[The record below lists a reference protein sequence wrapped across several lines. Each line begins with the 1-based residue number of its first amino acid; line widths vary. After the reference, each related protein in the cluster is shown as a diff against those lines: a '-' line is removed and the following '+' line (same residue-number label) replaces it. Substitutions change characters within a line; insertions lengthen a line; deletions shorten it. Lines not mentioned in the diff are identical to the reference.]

1 MRYTED
7 LTKGQRTA
15 QEKLIRRIVREEI
28 ANALGALAREARDQ
42 DMPYE
47 TGELESAAL
56 SAIRKAA
63 EGTVQRLTC
72 PHEKYSSWGGLWVQ
86 STPRCD
92 RCGEPE
98 PEPVNPFEGEET
110 HDGTS

>member
-28 ANALGALAREARDQ
+28 VNALGALAREAVEL

-47 TGELESAAL
+47 TAELDSRAL
-56 SAIRKAA
+56 ENIKQAA
-63 EGTVQRLTC
+63 EGAVKRLTC
-72 PHEKYSSWGGLWVQ
+72 DHPEYYTWHDVPKCG
-86 STPRCD
+86 

-98 PEPVNPFEGEET
+98 PEPVNPFEDEET